1 MRKMYENIIFQVN
14 YVLSYALETLL
25 FNLLIVEFSVS
36 K

>member
-1 MRKMYENIIFQVN
+1 MRKMYENIILQAN
-14 YVLSYALETLL
+14 YILSYALETLL